1 MLLGQETLPLSVAA
15 KKVISIVKRVVVNEF
30 NLGHKVEW
38 DERNKEGEDIK
49 PIALDDKYLTVWIEE
64 SPYNGG
70 GLLQMGWDYGD
81 DGGPIRL
88 CVYFAPSGRLDQIIC
103 EFDTV
108 MSIIVYGGEYTD
120 KSMKMLDNVTLDAKQ
135 LKSIID
141 YDSNRQRSEM
151 RRRPLKS
158 LKGGK

>member
-1 MLLGQETLPLSVAA
+1 MTLVGQETLPLSVAA

-30 NLGHKVEW
+30 NLAHKVEW
-38 DERNKEGEDIK
+38 DERNKEGENIE
-49 PIALDDKYLTVWIEE
+49 PIALDDKYLAVWIVE

-70 GLLQMGWDYGD
+70 GLMQMGWDYGD
-81 DGGPIRL
+81 DGGPIKL

-120 KSMKMLDNVTLDAKQ
+120 KSMKMLDKVTLNAKQ

-141 YDSNRQRSEM
+141 YDLKRQRSEM
-151 RRRPLKS
+151 RRRS
-158 LKGGK
+158 VISEGGK